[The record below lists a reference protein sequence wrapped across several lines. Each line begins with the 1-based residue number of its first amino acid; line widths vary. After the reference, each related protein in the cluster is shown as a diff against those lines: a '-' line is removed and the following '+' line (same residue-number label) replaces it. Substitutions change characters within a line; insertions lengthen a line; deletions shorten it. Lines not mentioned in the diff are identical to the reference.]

1 VIVHDFIL
9 HSLRHFLSP
18 TRLSAADAAFTE
30 RRGCVY
36 CRVPAPPWDV
46 FHSPRPRTRRPYS
59 KIRPLL
65 ISPRLHPIGNKLELQ
80 AVSSMSA
87 GVEGK
92 LDVLDPQDQAR
103 FEQLVLPHLDAAFNL
118 SRWLLR
124 GRADAE
130 DVAQE
135 SMMRAFRFFR
145 GFHGGDARAWLL
157 QIVRNT
163 CYTWLEKNRSVDL
176 TTEFNEELHQQP
188 SVSPETLAIAGD
200 NRERLTR
207 ALEELP
213 VRFREV
219 LILREL
225 EGCSYKE
232 IAAIT
237 SVPIGTVM
245 SALARA
251 RQRLQ
256 RVLTQPAAQQK
267 QAAETGGRP

>member
-1 VIVHDFIL
+1 MLFPPQNVNL
-9 HSLRHFLSP
+9 
-18 TRLSAADAAFTE
+18 LSASLHIYRAA
-30 RRGCVY
+30 RGAFCALGARAALG
-36 CRVPAPPWDV
+36 RVSLIQTARAWRL
-46 FHSPRPRTRRPYS
+46 FQSS
-59 KIRPLL
+59 KSFLFV
-65 ISPRLHPIGNKLELQ
+65 PRLARLGNKIAGE
-80 AVSSMSA
+80 AVPSMNA
-87 GVEGK
+87 RVEGES
-92 LDVLDPQDQAR
+92 LDLLDPQDRAR

-118 SRWLLR
+118 SRWLLH

-135 SMMRAFRFFR
+135 ATMRAFRFFR

-176 TTEFNEELHQQP
+176 STEFDEELHAKP
-188 SVSPETLAIAGD
+188 STTPEALAIAGD

-237 SVPIGTVM
+237 SAPIGTVM
-245 SALARA
+245 SSLARA

-256 RVLTQPAAQQK
+256 RVLTQPAG
-267 QAAETGGRP
+267 QARQEASRGL

>member
-1 VIVHDFIL
+1 
-9 HSLRHFLSP
+9 
-18 TRLSAADAAFTE
+18 
-30 RRGCVY
+30 
-36 CRVPAPPWDV
+36 
-46 FHSPRPRTRRPYS
+46 
-59 KIRPLL
+59 
-65 ISPRLHPIGNKLELQ
+65 
-80 AVSSMSA
+80 
-87 GVEGK
+87 
-92 LDVLDPQDQAR
+92 VLDPQERVR

-118 SRWLLR
+118 SRWLLH

-135 SMMRAFRFFR
+135 AMMRAFRFFR

-176 TTEFNEELHQQP
+176 STEFDEDVHAQP
-188 SVSPETLAIAGD
+188 SMTPETLAIAGD

-232 IAAIT
+232 IAGIT
-237 SVPIGTVM
+237 SAPIGTVM
-245 SALARA
+245 SSLARA

-256 RVLTQPAAQQK
+256 RILTQPAKQQR
-267 QAAETGGRP
+267 QEAGRGL

>member
-1 VIVHDFIL
+1 MALIPLSGVFI
-9 HSLRHFLSP
+9 
-18 TRLSAADAAFTE
+18 
-30 RRGCVY
+30 C
-36 CRVPAPPWDV
+36 
-46 FHSPRPRTRRPYS
+46 
-59 KIRPLL
+59 
-65 ISPRLHPIGNKLELQ
+65 PRLESIGNRIEGQ
-80 AVSSMSA
+80 AVSSMSD

-92 LDVLDPQDQAR
+92 ALDVLDSQDRAR

-118 SRWLLR
+118 SRWLLH

-135 SMMRAFRFFR
+135 ATLRALRFFR

-163 CYTWLEKNRSVDL
+163 CYTWLEKNRYVNSS
-176 TTEFNEELHQQP
+176 TEFDEELHPQP

-232 IAAIT
+232 IATIT

-256 RVLTQPAAQQK
+256 GVLTQPAAHQK
-267 QAAETGGRP
+267 EEAGRDL